1 LVLEDCV
8 DTTKFRPKL
17 VKAKLYEQFGIPRQP
32 KVILTIGR
40 LSRKE
45 QYKGHDRVMQAL
57 QTYCR
62 DMDVC
67 YLIVGDGDDRPRLE
81 ALAEDL
87 GLEEWCRFPGFVAD
101 ELLVDIYNLCDV
113 FILVSEFGKGKGE
126 GIPLVLLEASACG
139 KPVIAGKYDGSAEAV
154 EDGVTGYMV
163 DSLNLQE
170 IAQAIRSVLEDN
182 EKAREMGLAGRR
194 RIEELFS
201 YEVFRDKLG
210 RHLER
215 LG

>member
-1 LVLEDCV
+1 
-8 DTTKFRPKL
+8 
-17 VKAKLYEQFGIPRQP
+17 
-32 KVILTIGR
+32 
-40 LSRKE
+40 
-45 QYKGHDRVMQAL
+45 
-57 QTYCR
+57 
-62 DMDVC
+62 
-67 YLIVGDGDDRPRLE
+67 
-81 ALAEDL
+81 
-87 GLEEWCRFPGFVAD
+87 
-101 ELLVDIYNLCDV
+101 
-113 FILVSEFGKGKGE
+113 
-126 GIPLVLLEASACG
+126 LEASACG